1 MLIGAKFTAPAG
13 EEQETATE
21 ERTLKIF
28 HNIHLISRTDAM
40 PKPHHT
46 RRNGHGPHQTTKFI
60 KDTAE

>member
-28 HNIHLISRTDAM
+28 HNIHLISRTDAEATSHEEERARAS
-40 PKPHHT
+40 P
-46 RRNGHGPHQTTKFI
+46 NNQI
-60 KDTAE
+60 Y